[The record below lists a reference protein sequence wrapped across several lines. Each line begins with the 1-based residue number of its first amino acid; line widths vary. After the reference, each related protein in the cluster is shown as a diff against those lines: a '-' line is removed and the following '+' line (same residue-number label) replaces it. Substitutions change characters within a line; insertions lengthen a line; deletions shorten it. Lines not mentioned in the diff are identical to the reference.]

1 MCKKPIGY
9 VLNII
14 FFPFAFRVHT
24 ETQVSKV
31 IEDQK
36 ETR

>member
-1 MCKKPIGY
+1 MEW

-14 FFPFAFRVHT
+14 FFLFAFRVPL

-31 IEDQK
+31 SEDQK